1 MSATNTNTASVSATA
16 ATRVTSVGSGDM
28 LSADDFKAAFRNHPA
43 GVAVITADAGDGPV
57 GLTATSVISVS
68 ASPALLVF
76 SLSAFSS
83 TAPALARAETL
94 VVHLLG
100 ADQMALAKT
109 FATSGVD
116 RFADSSSWSR
126 LVSGEPV
133 LNDAPTWL
141 RGRIVDRM
149 QAGDSTVVAVQVL
162 QASVPEPEA
171 GADASP
177 LVYHNRAWHRLSG
190 LSAIS

>member
-1 MSATNTNTASVSATA
+1 MNAATA
-16 ATRVTSVGSGDM
+16 AASALSPARVASVGTEDM

-57 GLTATSVISVS
+57 VLTATSVISVS

-109 FATSGVD
+109 FATSGID
-116 RFADSSSWSR
+116 RFADTSGWSR
-126 LVSGEPV
+126 LVTGEPV

-162 QASVPEPEA
+162 QASVTPPA
-171 GADASP
+171 PGAETSP

-190 LSAIS
+190 LSAIN

>member
-1 MSATNTNTASVSATA
+1 MSATNAAASINN
-16 ATRVTSVGSGDM
+16 RVTSVGSGDM
-28 LSADDFKAAFRNHPA
+28 LSADDFKSAFRNHPA

-100 ADQMALAKT
+100 AGQMGLAKT
-109 FATSGVD
+109 FSTSGID
-116 RFADSSSWSR
+116 RFADTSGWSR
-126 LVSGEPV
+126 LVTGEPV
-133 LNDAPTWL
+133 LHGAPTWL

-162 QASVPEPEA
+162 QASVTEPA
-171 GADASP
+171 PDADTSP

>member
-1 MSATNTNTASVSATA
+1 MSAA
-16 ATRVTSVGSGDM
+16 AAGSTSLPPARVPSVGTEDM

-109 FATSGVD
+109 FATSGID
-116 RFADSSSWSR
+116 RFADTSGWSR
-126 LVSGEPV
+126 LVTGEPV

-162 QASVPEPEA
+162 QASVTAPA
-171 GADASP
+171 GGAETSP